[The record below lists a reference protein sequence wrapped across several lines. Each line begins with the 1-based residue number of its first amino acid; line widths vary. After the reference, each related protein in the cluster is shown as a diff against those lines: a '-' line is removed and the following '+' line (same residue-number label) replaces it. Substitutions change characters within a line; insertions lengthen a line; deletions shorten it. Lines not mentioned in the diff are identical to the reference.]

1 MASLKNLEA
10 ALLQLNGKA
19 LEHFGAIEI
28 LLNTPA
34 GISEHTNYVAEIITH
49 AKGLSECEEAY
60 GTLQTHFAPK
70 AASPPPVPTAPP
82 EPRPPVTE
90 EATVITADNSPT
102 MKRALKRTTSR
113 KKREKEN
120 GTKQDEE

>member
-10 ALLQLNGKA
+10 ALLQLKGKA

-28 LLNTPA
+28 LINDPA

-60 GTLQTHFAPK
+60 STLQTHFVPK
-70 AASPPPVPTAPP
+70 AVNPPAPPAPPP
-82 EPRPPVTE
+82 EERPPVTE
-90 EATVITADNSPT
+90 KATVVTAGNSPT
-102 MKRALKRTTSR
+102 MKRALKRTTSH
-113 KKREKEN
+113 KKK
-120 GTKQDEE
+120 GTKQNEE